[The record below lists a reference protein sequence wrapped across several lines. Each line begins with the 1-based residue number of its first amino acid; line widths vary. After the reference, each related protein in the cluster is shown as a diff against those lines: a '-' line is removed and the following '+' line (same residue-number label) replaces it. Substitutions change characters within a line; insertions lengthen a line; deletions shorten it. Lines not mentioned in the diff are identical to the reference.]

1 MKYEEPLM
9 EIIKFEFKNNVL
21 TASVPAGGGGGGTE
35 NKDGEN
41 KDPIGSFDGSEID
54 PFA

>member
-9 EIIKFEFKNNVL
+9 EIIRFEFKNKVL
-21 TASVPAGGGGGGTE
+21 AVSQENDMVGTE
-35 NKDGEN
+35 NVGGEN
-41 KDPIGSFDGSEID
+41 KDPIATDPGGDYD